1 MMARKKI
8 LTKALVLYMELLLFS
23 GEWMVFNAFKGR
35 LIADSFYCNGVS
47 QVLVTNFI
55 YEN

>member
-1 MMARKKI
+1 MMARKKN
-8 LTKALVLYMELLLFS
+8 LAKALVLYMELLLFS
-23 GEWMVFNAFKGR
+23 GEWMVFNAFKGS